1 MDRGSLSCDNRLMTR
16 LEMTM
21 EASQAAALCLEPMAS
36 QTAASVNGRPLR
48 FLALIAEAAAQ
59 LLAADDPSGMVDD
72 LFRLIQAEL
81 RLDVFFNYRLA
92 EAGVLEL
99 EAHGGLTPAEAEAGA
114 RLELGQAVCG
124 QVARDRKP
132 CHAMAVQ
139 SSDDP
144 TMAFVRQVGLNAY
157 ACTPL
162 VQGGQLL
169 GTLGFGRRW
178 AERFDEDELNFLHT
192 ICHYVTL
199 AKHRL
204 RTEQELRHALAVQEG
219 LLQELNH
226 RVRNSLQ
233 LVIGVLAM
241 EESDVP
247 PECRAAIAGT
257 RQRILVIASVHQR
270 LYGKSRLHGIEI
282 GGLLRELAS
291 SAGHGLVPVECEIDG
306 TCVLPVERAV
316 ALALIFD
323 DLLRTRL
330 AAQPEGDL
338 SPVLCALEQTPGN
351 RLRLRLEGSPPTGAA
366 GPSAAAGRVLRALIH
381 QLRAKLT
388 GHPTQD
394 ARCLLEFTVSERL
407 DTA

>member
-1 MDRGSLSCDNRLMTR
+1 
-16 LEMTM
+16 MTM
-21 EASQAAALCLEPMAS
+21 EAPPAAAASLDPVASQAAVVA
-36 QTAASVNGRPLR
+36 QGRPLR

-72 LFRLIQAEL
+72 LFRLIQTEL
-81 RLDVFFNYRLA
+81 RLDVFVNYRLT
-92 EAGVLEL
+92 EAGLLKL
-99 EAHGGLTPAEAEAGA
+99 EAHGGLTPAEVEAVA
-114 RLELGQAVCG
+114 TLELGQAICG
-124 QVARDRKP
+124 RVAQNLKP
-132 CHAMAVQ
+132 CHAVAVQ
-139 SSDDP
+139 SSNDP
-144 TMAFVRQVGLNAY
+144 TATFVRQVGLNAY
-157 ACTPL
+157 ACAPL
-162 VQGGQLL
+162 VQGDQLL
-169 GTLGFGRRW
+169 GTLSFGRRW
-178 AERFDEDELNFLHT
+178 AERFEEDELNFLHT
-192 ICHYVTL
+192 ICHYVAL

-270 LYGKSRLHGIEI
+270 LYGKSRLNGIEI
-282 GGLLRELAS
+282 GGLLRDLAS
-291 SAGHGLVPVECEIDG
+291 SAGNGPVPVECEIEG

-323 DLLRTRL
+323 DLLRARL

-338 SPVLCALEQTPGN
+338 SPVRCALEQVPSN
-351 RLRLRLEGSPPTGAA
+351 RLRLWLEGSAPAGTA
-366 GPSAAAGRVLRALIH
+366 GPPAQAAGRVLRALIH
-381 QLRAKLT
+381 QLRARLT
-388 GHPTQD
+388 GHPARD
-394 ARCLLEFTVSERL
+394 ARCLLELSVGERL

>member
-1 MDRGSLSCDNRLMTR
+1 MNR

-21 EASQAAALCLEPMAS
+21 EAPPAAAASLEPGARQVGAS
-36 QTAASVNGRPLR
+36 AQGRPLR

-72 LFRLIQAEL
+72 LFRLIQSEL
-81 RLDVFFNYRLA
+81 RLDVFFNYRFTEDGL
-92 EAGVLEL
+92 LEL
-99 EAHGGLTPAEAEAGA
+99 EAHGGLTPEEAAAGA
-114 RLELGQAVCG
+114 TLELGQAVCG
-124 QVARDRKP
+124 QVAQNRKP
-132 CHAMAVQ
+132 CHAIGVQ
-139 SSDDP
+139 DSDDP
-144 TMAFVRQVGLNAY
+144 TVAFVRQVGLDSY

-162 VQGGQLL
+162 VQGNELL

-178 AERFDEDELNFLHT
+178 ADRFDEDELNFLHT
-192 ICHYVTL
+192 VCQYVAL

-241 EESDVP
+241 EESDAQ

-282 GGLLRELAS
+282 GGVLRDLAS
-291 SAGHGLVPVECEIDG
+291 SAGSGAVPVECEIEG
-306 TCVLPVERAV
+306 TYLLPVERAV

-323 DLLRTRL
+323 DLLRARL
-330 AAQPEGDL
+330 AAQPEAGP
-338 SPVLCALEQTPGN
+338 SPVICALEQLPGN
-351 RLRLRLEGSPPTGAA
+351 RLRLRLEGGA
-366 GPSAAAGRVLRALIH
+366 PSGSAELPARAAGRVLKALVH

-388 GHPTQD
+388 GHPARD
-394 ARCLLEFTVSERL
+394 ACCVLELPLGERL
-407 DTA
+407 DAA